1 MYNLIFII
9 LQNPLENVKT
19 SFVIK
24 KIKIAFTVKFFFF
37 FNSCN
42 FRCEDGRYGINCEN
56 VCQCKNNALC
66 DKETGKCICLSGK
79 IKCRY

>member
-1 MYNLIFII
+1 M
-9 LQNPLENVKT
+9 
-19 SFVIK
+19 
-24 KIKIAFTVKFFFF
+24 FF

-66 DKETGKCICLSGK
+66 DKETGKCICLSGE
-79 IKCRY
+79 IYSGY

>member
-1 MYNLIFII
+1 MYLYA
-9 LQNPLENVKT
+9 
-19 SFVIK
+19 IK
-24 KIKIAFTVKFFFF
+24 FMLF

-66 DKETGKCICLSGK
+66 DKETGKCICLSGE
-79 IKCRY
+79 INSRY